1 MRLSMLTH
9 NNYLPMYGLILS
21 PATKGQV
28 SLILIWIVMDG
39 FRFSL
44 ERWAGGFHLEVVGQ
58 NLALEPCPP
67 LSAVGRGHIGRSKV
81 KPSLKKSFTIQ
92 VIERQIMVFRM
103 LCSPVCDASVILVF
117 LKESWVTVS
126 RKLVNISFLDPVW
139 NLRKNLISWIT
150 TKYVYGVTCSF
161 LDNA

>member
-1 MRLSMLTH
+1 MRLSMFSH
-9 NNYLPMYGLILS
+9 NNYMPMYGFILA

-28 SLILIWIVMDG
+28 PLILIWIVMDG
-39 FRFSL
+39 FRFYL
-44 ERWAGGFHLEVVGQ
+44 ERWAGGFHLEVVGH

-67 LSAVGRGHIGRSKV
+67 LSAVGHGYIGRSKV

-92 VIERQIMVFRM
+92 VIERQIMVFHM
-103 LCSPVCDASVILVF
+103 LFSPVCNASVILVF

-126 RKLVNISFLDPVW
+126 RKLVNISFLDPIW
-139 NLRKNLISWIT
+139 NLREKLISWIT
-150 TKYVYGVTCSF
+150 IFFNGVTCSF